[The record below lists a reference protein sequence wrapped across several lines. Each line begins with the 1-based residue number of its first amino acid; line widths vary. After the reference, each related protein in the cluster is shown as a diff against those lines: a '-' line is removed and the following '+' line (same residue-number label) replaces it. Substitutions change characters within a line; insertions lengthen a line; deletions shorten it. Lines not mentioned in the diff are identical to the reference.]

1 MSCVGKSIVSKQRSF
16 WGPQRLKCFPPQ
28 NTHKILKNKV
38 NLHLIKAS
46 QLFTAFMINN
56 CVCVIAKQ

>member
-28 NTHKILKNKV
+28 NAHKILKNKV

-46 QLFTAFMINN
+46 QLLSAFMINN
-56 CVCVIAKQ
+56 YVCVIAKQ